1 MAVGLQEVE
10 VTEFSGESLP
20 PFPLAIRELT
30 GIPAAAQAAKD
41 YDPGRARVDFER
53 PRGRRARSI
62 EPSLVTEPEA
72 LMATSATGWLAPGS
86 RIFREVRRVPVE
98 RTRSSRVLI
107 TDRVESI
114 LRPLVSICITKANQ
128 GRIRIHSIEIDV
140 FHDPEEEWDEITLT
154 IHVEALPQQ
163 ALAYWDSI
171 GRAMDRWKLFLPD
184 YLTQIIEERIGVH
197 VDWT

>member
-1 MAVGLQEVE
+1 MVVGVQEVG
-10 VTEFSGESLP
+10 VTDFWEESPP
-20 PFPLAIRELT
+20 PFPATISELT
-30 GIPAAAQAAKD
+30 GTPAAAQTVKD
-41 YDPGRARVDFER
+41 YVPGGAKVDLEPPRVR
-53 PRGRRARSI
+53 PAKSI
-62 EPSLVTEPEA
+62 MPPLESEPEP
-72 LMATSATGWLAPGS
+72 LVATSATGWPDPGTTM
-86 RIFREVRRVPVE
+86 FREVRPVPVD
-98 RTRSSRVLI
+98 RTRASRAFI

-114 LRPLVSICITKANQ
+114 LRPLVSICLTQANQ

-140 FHDPEEEWDEITLT
+140 FHDPEEDWDEITFT
-154 IHVEALPQQ
+154 IHVEALPPQ